1 MTLRTKLGLA
11 SGLVLAWLGGG
22 LILAGLTRPGMAAVL
37 FSAPAVVFVYA
48 VRTKGWWSSPPTLA
62 QGAAGVGVLA
72 SWACAAAVLLTA

>member
-22 LILAGLTRPGMAAVL
+22 LILAGQTRFGMAAVL
-37 FSAPAVVFVYA
+37 FSAPALVLVYA
-48 VRTKGWWSSPPTLA
+48 VRAKGWWNTPPTLA

-72 SWACAAAVLLTA
+72 SWVAAAAVLLTA